1 MNKKVNTVLFI
12 IGATIANLVIMLG
25 IFLTLI
31 VLVGYIMPEDAAPG
45 AISAVFM
52 VIFLGSLVASYFIY
66 QRLIALLS
74 KKIDMEKYFHPI
86 FRPRGKK

>member
-12 IGATIANLVIMLG
+12 IGATIVNLAIMLG

-31 VLVGYIMPEDAAPG
+31 LLVGYILPENAAPG
-45 AISAVFM
+45 VISAVFM
-52 VIFLGSLVASYFIY
+52 VVFLGSLVASYFIY
-66 QRLIALLS
+66 QRLVALLS